1 MRRRKATRTK
11 EILLRKFYT
20 MQPDCVAKASA
31 WQDRGAKEAGRQ
43 HSHSG
48 PMMNHVSSITVAPG
62 KTAIFVW
69 TCEGTTNLEF
79 ACDIPSHCEEA
90 RAARS
95 LLFDR
100 RSI

>member
-1 MRRRKATRTK
+1 
-11 EILLRKFYT
+11 
-20 MQPDCVAKASA
+20 
-31 WQDRGAKEAGRQ
+31 
-43 HSHSG
+43 
-48 PMMNHVSSITVAPG
+48 MMNHVSSITVAPG

-79 ACDIPSHCEEA
+79 ACDIPGHCEEA